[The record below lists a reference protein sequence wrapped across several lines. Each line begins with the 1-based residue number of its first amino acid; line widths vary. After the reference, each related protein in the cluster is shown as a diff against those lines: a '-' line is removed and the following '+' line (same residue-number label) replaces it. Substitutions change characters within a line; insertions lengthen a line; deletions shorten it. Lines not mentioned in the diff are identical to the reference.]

1 MASKIKET
9 ILGISI
15 AIVFVFF
22 IVFGMRAFFGEPEY
36 QDFCDEN
43 IVRKPIKTEQECLD
57 TGGRW
62 NPNVPRPVKLEDES
76 EGYCEADF
84 TCKQEYDTVKE
95 SHNKKVFIVSGI
107 VGLLVIILAALL
119 HLTSVSSGLLGGG
132 VLTILYGT
140 LRYWSNLADYAKF
153 IILGLTLAA
162 LIWIGYTKINK
173 K

>member
-1 MASKIKET
+1 MTSKVKEV

-36 QDFCDEN
+36 EDFCDEN
-43 IVRKPIKTEQECLD
+43 LNRKIIKTEQECVD
-57 TGGRW
+57 QGGRW
-62 NPNVPRPVKLEDES
+62 DPNIPRPVKLEEEN

-84 TCKQEYDTVKE
+84 TCKQEFDSVREK
-95 SHNKKVFIVSGI
+95 HNKKVFIVAGI
-107 VGLLVIILAALL
+107 LGLLVIILAAIL
-119 HLTSVSSGLLGGG
+119 HLPSVSSGLLGGG

-140 LRYWSNLADYAKF
+140 LRYWSNLADWAKF
-153 IILGLTLAA
+153 IILGITLAA
-162 LIWIGYTKINK
+162 LIWVGYTKINK